1 MLAILAL
8 GLLPMG
14 EPTRQT
20 IGEIELNH
28 TYDGNGK
35 LVFTQWIFREPNLD
49 IRAWR
54 LDKGWRVERDWERG
68 DWVLRWWDGDVF
80 REVRALSYRES
91 HMQVD
96 IEVFERNELPK
107 EQRKGLLMEAQP

>member
-1 MLAILAL
+1 MWAILAL
-8 GLLPMG
+8 GLLPIG

-20 IGEIELNH
+20 IGEIELNR

-49 IRAWR
+49 IRDWR

-68 DWVLRWWDGDVF
+68 DWVLRWWDGAVF
-80 REVRALSYRES
+80 REVRALSYRTS
-91 HMQVD
+91 WTVHAP
-96 IEVFERNELPK
+96 EVAERDELPK
-107 EQRKGLLMEAQP
+107 EQRKGLLMETQP